1 MSYDHVIIGGGVAGL
16 YANYLLTKK
25 KHKCIVLEKNS
36 TVSGRVREHEFH
48 GTKLKCAAAIL
59 VPENKSLVK
68 LLKKLG
74 MKVEFSPAGIKD
86 LIVPAFDMNV
96 AVKRVKKVY
105 KTMTKK
111 DILTLTSREILYKY
125 FEKDFADNFILHSEF
140 EDYLEGSFEYLMKYY
155 PIADLDNQ
163 PFESMGGPWA
173 ELVDKLTLP
182 NIKTDYEVK
191 TIEKK
196 GNVFLINGDIQ
207 TREVI
212 FAVTITALENIKC
225 TGFKLPDV
233 SEYVGS
239 TPFSRVYAYYK
250 DGYTMKDG
258 YVKTG
263 GMVDKIIKIN
273 KNIVMASYADG
284 PKAAFWGGVKKLPL
298 DDQKKIVKE
307 KLGDVGF
314 DFGTPGDI
322 FIAYWSAGVH
332 YIKPYGKYKTIDNLL
347 DKLSKPLKNVYIVGE
362 MLSTRVG
369 YVEGALT
376 SVERLKLK

>member
-1 MSYDHVIIGGGVAGL
+1 MSHDVAIIGGGIAGL

-36 TVSGRVREHEFH
+36 TVSGRVREHDFH
-48 GTKLKCAAAIL
+48 GTKLKCGAGII

-105 KTMTKK
+105 KTMMTKK
-111 DILTLTSREILYKY
+111 DLLTLTAREILYKY

-140 EDYLEGSFEYLMKYY
+140 NDYLEGSFEYLMKYY

-163 PFESMGGPWA
+163 PFESMGGKWS
-173 ELVDKLTLP
+173 ELVDKLSLP
-182 NIKTDYEVK
+182 NIKTDYNANTV
-191 TIEKK
+191 EKK
-196 GNVFLINGDIQ
+196 GNMFLINGDIQ
-207 TREVI
+207 AKQVI

-225 TGFKLPDV
+225 IGFKLPKV
-233 SEYVGS
+233 SDYVGS

-250 DGYTMKDG
+250 DGYTMADG

-284 PKAAFWGGVKKLPL
+284 PKAVFWGGVKKLPL
-298 DDQKKIVKE
+298 NDQKKILKE
-307 KLGDVGF
+307 KLEDVGF
-314 DFGTPGDI
+314 DFGTPDDI
-322 FIAYWSAGVH
+322 FIAHWSVGVH
-332 YIKPYGKYKTIDNLL
+332 YIKPYGKFRTFDNLL

-362 MLSTRVG
+362 MLSKRAG
-369 YVEGALT
+369 YVNGALM
-376 SVERLKLK
+376 SVERLKL

>member
-1 MSYDHVIIGGGVAGL
+1 MSYDVAIIGGGIAGL

-36 TVSGRVREHEFH
+36 TVSGRVREHDFH
-48 GTKLKCAAAIL
+48 GTKLKCGAGII

-68 LLKKLG
+68 LLKKLD

-96 AVKRVKKVY
+96 AVKTVKKVY
-105 KTMTKK
+105 KTMIKK
-111 DILTLTSREILYKY
+111 DLLTLTAREILYKY

-163 PFESMGGPWA
+163 PFESMGGQWA

-207 TREVI
+207 TKQVI

-225 TGFKLPDV
+225 IGFKLPNI

-250 DGYTMKDG
+250 DGYTMTDG
-258 YVKTG
+258 YVKVG
-263 GMVDKIIKIN
+263 GIVDKVIQIN

-284 PKAAFWGGVKKLPL
+284 PKAVFWGGVKKLPL
-298 DDQKKIVKE
+298 TDQKKIVKD
-307 KLGDVGF
+307 KLEDVGMN
-314 DFGTPGDI
+314 FGTPDDI
-322 FIAYWSAGVH
+322 FIAHWSIGIH
-332 YIKPYGKYKTIDNLL
+332 YIKPYGKFKTIDTLL
-347 DKLSKPLKNVYIVGE
+347 DKLSRPCKNVYIIGE
-362 MLSTRVG
+362 MLSKRVG
-369 YVEGALT
+369 YVDGALQ

>member
-1 MSYDHVIIGGGVAGL
+1 MSHEYIIIGGGVAGL
-16 YANYLLTKK
+16 YANYLLAGKK
-25 KHKCIVLEKNS
+25 KTGVLLEKNQ

-111 DILTLTSREILYKY
+111 DLLTLTSREILYKY

-163 PFESMGGPWA
+163 PFESMSGQWA

-284 PKAAFWGGVKKLPL
+284 PKAVFWGGVKKLPL

-322 FIAYWSAGVH
+322 FIAYWSDGVH

-362 MLSTRVG
+362 MLSKRPG
-369 YVEGALT
+369 YVDGALQ

>member
-1 MSYDHVIIGGGVAGL
+1 MSHDYAIIGGGVAGL
-16 YANYLLTKK
+16 YASYLLTKK

-48 GTKLKCAAAIL
+48 GTKLKCAAAIF

-105 KTMTKK
+105 KTVTRK
-111 DILTLTSREILYKY
+111 DLLTLTSREILYKY

-163 PFESMGGPWA
+163 PYESMMGPWA
-173 ELVDKLTLP
+173 ELVNKLSLP

-196 GNVFLINGDIQ
+196 GSVFLINGDIQ

-225 TGFKLPDV
+225 IGFKLPDV

-263 GMVDKIIKIN
+263 GMIDKIIKIN

-284 PKAAFWGGVKKLPL
+284 PKAVFWGGVKKLPL
-298 DDQKKIVKE
+298 ADQREIVKE

-314 DFGTPGDI
+314 NFGTPDDI
-322 FIAYWSAGVH
+322 FIAYWTAGVH

-347 DKLSKPLKNVYIVGE
+347 DKLSKPLKNVYIIGE
-362 MLSTRVG
+362 MLSKRPG
-369 YVEGALT
+369 YVDGAVQ